1 MCSPTERIGK
11 SHTHNTLK
19 KEHNMIKLVLTLA
32 LLALLTLMGAD
43 AGKAASSLSFGVAI
57 CWMVTHKKED

>member
-1 MCSPTERIGK
+1 
-11 SHTHNTLK
+11 
-19 KEHNMIKLVLTLA
+19 MIKLVLTLA